1 METLCRSLK
10 LPRFGGV
17 FDGFVDYGS
26 VVATSTFSSRRPFPM
41 VGDRDPVTDR
51 LRGWFKLPREVIR
64 ITAGADQCN
73 HLSTKFRRV
82 RRAGFGHL
90 GSLRR
95 KCGGLH
101 QIGSTSHEPSPRPE
115 TARRQRSCEASWQ
128 TQPPEHR
135 NRSLPGSINVT
146 ENGSEIAGDACEVST
161 ACSQSR
167 TPPRG
172 RVAVFSVGRRLIPA
186 RPRWA
191 EPL

>member
-1 METLCRSLK
+1 MIAESSSPSVTSLPRSL
-10 LPRFGGV
+10 PEVSTVPGEGHGRRGPV
-17 FDGFVDYGS
+17 QPFVDEIQAS
-26 VVATSTFSSRRPFPM
+26 
-41 VGDRDPVTDR
+41 
-51 LRGWFKLPREVIR
+51 
-64 ITAGADQCN
+64 TAG
-73 HLSTKFRRV
+73 
-82 RRAGFGHL
+82 GFWPFG
-90 GSLRR
+90 
-95 KCGGLH
+95 KPPAKVWGLH